1 MQDKQETRRQKAEPN
16 TNPYYT
22 RNPNMNQ
29 KSNIKPEH
37 KRPTACNT
45 TRIKQTTTTTTQDG
59 LTGFET
65 ASKKL
70 RVPKQIEGRT
80 QAKPQEK
87 PNS

>member
-22 RNPNMNQ
+22 RNPNMNR

-45 TRIKQTTTTTTQDG
+45 TRIKQTTMLRRCYLRKMGLQD
-59 LTGFET
+59 
-65 ASKKL
+65 L
-70 RVPKQIEGRT
+70 RRQVR
-80 QAKPQEK
+80 
-87 PNS
+87 N

>member
-1 MQDKQETRRQKAEPN
+1 MQHNSHK
-16 TNPYYT
+16 TNYNATKMLP
-22 RNPNMNQ
+22 
-29 KSNIKPEH
+29 
-37 KRPTACNT
+37 
-45 TRIKQTTTTTTQDG
+45 TQDG